1 MKKRYLIIFIF
12 VLFFNA
18 SIVKAD
24 DLDWGISVPETVIE
38 NSGLEAPDT
47 NLQHQDKSD
56 KEEEKKKH
64 PDVEDANVT
73 IIGDKV
79 EYASCKDL
87 FGEKGGED
95 LLELLKTAVNITK
108 ISIPLL
114 LVVLGII
121 DFAKAVFAGSEEN
134 MKKSQKKFIK
144 RLIIGVCIFLVPS
157 VIKIVL
163 TIGNSIWGDII
174 SSDFCGIL

>member
-1 MKKRYLIIFIF
+1 MKKRCLIALILI
-12 VLFFNA
+12 VFFNISNVYA
-18 SIVKAD
+18 EE
-24 DLDWGISVPETVIE
+24 LEPGINVPEGVYE
-38 NSGLEAPDT
+38 NSGLEVPDI
-47 NLQHQDKSD
+47 NNQHQYNHKD
-56 KEEEKKKH
+56 EEDKKKH

-121 DFAKAVFAGSEEN
+121 DFAKAVFAGSEED

-144 RLIIGVCIFLVPS
+144 RLIIGVCIFLIPS
-157 VIKIVL
+157 VIKVVL
-163 TIGNSIWGDII
+163 TIGNSIWGNII